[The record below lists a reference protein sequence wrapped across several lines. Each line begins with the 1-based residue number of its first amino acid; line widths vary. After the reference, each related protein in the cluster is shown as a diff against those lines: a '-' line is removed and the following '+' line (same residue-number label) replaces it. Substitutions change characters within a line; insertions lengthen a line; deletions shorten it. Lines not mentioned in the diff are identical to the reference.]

1 MNGGRGRS
9 RFGEMVQRDTSE
21 HDWLKGRGENAKLY
35 LIAMIADA
43 TSRALARFVERDST
57 AVNMEVLELWLRT
70 HGRPEL
76 LHG

>member
-1 MNGGRGRS
+1 MRYGAGANSGSRKSMNGGRGRS

-43 TSRALARFVERDST
+43 TSRSVGSFRRE
-57 AVNMEVLELWLRT
+57 
-70 HGRPEL
+70 
-76 LHG
+76 